1 MSHLFRSLS
10 RTLIS
15 ARCCQHVPSVSVRCS
30 SNLHQPNKQIAFPFT
45 INLRSPPSP
54 PSTLPPTTTSF
65 DELLNRM
72 ILQHSPSPPTQPF
85 PLNLIVDA
93 IYRPTITTPT
103 PTATPTA
110 TPTYSLLNRN
120 ARKPRRANAGKRP
133 CSHVA
138 RRKKRR
144 KNGSWRRGH

>member
-1 MSHLFRSLS
+1 MRSYGHHPLLGSSSFYPNEFHPVELFQEPR
-10 RTLIS
+10 
-15 ARCCQHVPSVSVRCS
+15 
-30 SNLHQPNKQIAFPFT
+30 PNPMGPGSMF
-45 INLRSPPSP
+45 NSPPCP